1 MYVYS
6 MYMFSVKITIPLT
19 TTRKKAESSDEDSYF
34 IIIIIIIS
42 FTVTSTLNSE
52 KPWMTSGKLSN
63 QAV

>member
-1 MYVYS
+1 
-6 MYMFSVKITIPLT
+6 MFSVKITIPLT

-52 KPWMTSGKLSN
+52 KP
-63 QAV
+63 